1 VPLLIEGFMRE
12 EVLLDHLMMQSA
24 RVSDCKAKK
33 NHLSANKELQ
43 RQRCEHVQSKAES
56 RNID

>member
-1 VPLLIEGFMRE
+1 MRE

-24 RVSDCKAKK
+24 RVSDSKVKK

-43 RQRCEHVQSKAES
+43 RQRCEHVQPKTES
-56 RNID
+56 CNID